1 VGKSGDG
8 RAHRE
13 PGRAAGWLLR
23 YGHEVRK
30 YEPDV
35 LVIGAGVA
43 GLTAGVC
50 LARAGLR
57 VILATEATPQQ
68 TTSAVAGAI
77 WGPHLVGMDDR
88 VIRWSRVTLAQFREI
103 AGTPAAGVHLASG
116 IDAYRLPQPAPPP
129 WTEDVGEREPCDGAL
144 PAGYASGWR
153 FTAPVITMPVYLDYL
168 LEMFVR
174 AGGRLRSGR
183 CFASLAAA
191 ADQSAAPVIVN
202 CAGIGARD
210 LVPDPAMVPVRGQ
223 VVVTANPGITD
234 FFIGHGEQPGE
245 VTYLFPHDG
254 TVVLGGTEIAGDWS
268 LEPDPDTATSILAAC
283 TAIEPR
289 LRGAA
294 VLAHRVGLRPVRPRV
309 RLEAEGISDGRRVVH
324 DYGHGGA
331 GITLSWGCAVD
342 VTEQVLRS
350 FV

>member
-1 VGKSGDG
+1 M
-8 RAHRE
+8 
-13 PGRAAGWLLR
+13 
-23 YGHEVRK
+23 RK
-30 YEPDV
+30 TEPDV
-35 LVIGAGVA
+35 LVIGAGVS
-43 GLTAGVC
+43 GLTTAVC
-50 LARAGLR
+50 LAEAGLH
-57 VILATEATPQQ
+57 VIVQAAAPPQQ

-77 WGPHLVGMDDR
+77 WGLHLVGMDDR
-88 VIRWSRVTLAQFREI
+88 VAGWARLTLGTLREQAGSPATGIQIR
-103 AGTPAAGVHLASG
+103 SG
-116 IDAYRLPQPAPPP
+116 IDASQRPQPDPRPDPPS
-129 WTEDVGEREPCDGAL
+129 WTSGVGERLRCDSADL

-210 LVPDPAMVPVRGQ
+210 LVPDPAMMPVRGQ

-350 FV
+350 FG